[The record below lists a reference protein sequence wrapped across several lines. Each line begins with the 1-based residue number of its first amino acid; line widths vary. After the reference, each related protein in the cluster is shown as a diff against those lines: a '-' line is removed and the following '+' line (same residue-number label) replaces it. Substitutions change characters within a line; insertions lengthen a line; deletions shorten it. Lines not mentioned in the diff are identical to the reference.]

1 MEGIDFLI
9 VGASAAAVIGLLA
22 YVISLRKN
30 AGRLREALVR
40 MEREKLELADRL
52 KPALDIEAEVA
63 SLHAALEKERLE
75 AEQQS
80 ARIKAEREQLREHYA
95 QGLKTY
101 ETLEAEVRKLEEDL
115 EDVAYGLYKPHFTY
129 SDTEAYKAAIQ
140 NIRERQKSMIRSGQ
154 AATCGTDWSLNGSK
168 REGERMVKQYQKLI
182 LRAFNAESEAAI
194 AHVAWN
200 NYRVMRERI
209 ENAFS
214 VLNKL
219 GIVMHISLSAEYK
232 EARLQELQLV
242 FEAAEKK
249 QQEREEQRRIRA
261 EQREEE
267 RVQRELQ
274 RERDEAERDEAKYE
288 NALARVRRDMAK
300 AQDAEREV
308 MLARIQ
314 ELEANLA
321 AAHDR
326 KERAIAQAQ
335 LTKVGHVYVISNVG
349 AFGEGVLKIG
359 LTRRLE
365 PEERVRELGDASVPF
380 PFDIHALLYS
390 ENAPELETKLHNH
403 FWDRRVNWANNR
415 KEFFRV
421 SLEEVTAAVRE
432 CGLSAEVLA
441 LPEAKEYRQTI
452 AAIAASERQSAPLA
466 AASAASQFPR
476 DPFASIP
483 PRVEHGAA
491 ISAA

>member
-1 MEGIDFLI
+1 
-9 VGASAAAVIGLLA
+9 
-22 YVISLRKN
+22 
-30 AGRLREALVR
+30 
-40 MEREKLELADRL
+40 
-52 KPALDIEAEVA
+52 
-63 SLHAALEKERLE
+63 
-75 AEQQS
+75 
-80 ARIKAEREQLREHYA
+80 
-95 QGLKTY
+95 
-101 ETLEAEVRKLEEDL
+101 
-115 EDVAYGLYKPHFTY
+115 
-129 SDTEAYKAAIQ
+129 
-140 NIRERQKSMIRSGQ
+140 
-154 AATCGTDWSLNGSK
+154 
-168 REGERMVKQYQKLI
+168 
-182 LRAFNAESEAAI
+182 
-194 AHVAWN
+194 
-200 NYRVMRERI
+200 
-209 ENAFS
+209 
-214 VLNKL
+214 
-219 GIVMHISLSAEYK
+219 
-232 EARLQELQLV
+232 
-242 FEAAEKK
+242 
-249 QQEREEQRRIRA
+249 
-261 EQREEE
+261 
-267 RVQRELQ
+267 
-274 RERDEAERDEAKYE
+274 
-288 NALARVRRDMAK
+288 MAK

-441 LPEAKEYRQTI
+441 LPEAKEYRQTV

-466 AASAASQFPR
+466 AASAASRFPH

-491 ISAA
+491 IPAA